1 MANRDWKMD
10 VIKSTILHVLELA
23 LILDEISSCKR
34 SVSDYFQSVLC
45 GSDPE
50 QLYEKKIY
58 ILKTFSRAEI

>member
-10 VIKSTILHVLELA
+10 IIKSTILHVLELA

-50 QLYEKKIY
+50 QLYEKNIY